1 MIAEDDDYPVA
12 TTDHCLHCFDTVAN
26 HFSLLAAAP
35 LPSFATHAACPL
47 FVTWKSRANGAP
59 SLRGCIGCLKP
70 LPITSLRDYALTSA
84 LRDQRFDPIEP
95 RELPQLSCTV
105 SLLTHFERARD
116 AHDWEVGSHGVLI
129 DFDDPSGVARSG
141 VYLPEVMVEQGWS
154 RQQTIDSLIRK
165 AGFKHT
171 ITDQLRHSLRL
182 TRFRSTTATASYEQW
197 AQARSG
203 ATL

>member
-1 MIAEDDDYPVA
+1 MGLAPSRLLAPVA
-12 TTDHCLHCFDTVAN
+12 C
-26 HFSLLAAAP
+26 S
-35 LPSFATHAACPL
+35 L
-47 FVTWKSRANGAP
+47 FVTWKCRANGAP

-182 TRFRSTTATASYEQW
+182 P
-197 AQARSG
+197 AQARPQARRVPPG
-203 ATL
+203 VRQCGRRPLPPRPPAHPRATSAASA